1 MKGIKCAILTV
12 AMVLLAA
19 IALSGSHRTVNA
31 AVADGP
37 ALYKAKCA
45 GCHGADGKGETP
57 FGKVQKVRDLG
68 SAEVQAQSD
77 AELTE
82 ITAKGKH
89 KMPGYEKSL
98 GEDGVAAVVAHI
110 RSFKH

>member
-1 MKGIKCAILTV
+1 MKEIKLAIVTM
-12 AMVLLAA
+12 AMVLMAA

-45 GCHGADGKGETP
+45 SCHGMDGKGETP
-57 FGKVQKVRDLG
+57 VGKMQKLRDLG

-77 AELTE
+77 AELIE

-110 RSFKH
+110 RSMKH